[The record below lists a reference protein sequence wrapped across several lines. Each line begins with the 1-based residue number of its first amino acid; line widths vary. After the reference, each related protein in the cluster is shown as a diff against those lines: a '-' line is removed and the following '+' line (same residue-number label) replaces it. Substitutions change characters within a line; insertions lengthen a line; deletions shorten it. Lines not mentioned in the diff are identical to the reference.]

1 MRRAQAD
8 IKEHTTGATSDQTLQ
23 MAGWAKSSMTVYSPE
38 CGCGVNVND
47 EYKIHLPTHPG
58 WYGEYVCIIRYNMY
72 VSISY
77 QEDYYAIVA
86 TCNFLFLGNTN

>member
-1 MRRAQAD
+1 
-8 IKEHTTGATSDQTLQ
+8 
-23 MAGWAKSSMTVYSPE
+23 MAGWAKSSMTVYSTE
-38 CGCGVNVND
+38 CGCGVND
-47 EYKIHLPTHPG
+47 EYKIHLPTQPG

-86 TCNFLFLGNTN
+86 TCNSFFWETRTERSVEVYKVKLCRLLEENS